1 MGFGDFMGLGDL
13 VSGVL
18 NFFPNLVNAGSS
30 VIGAFDQMK
39 TNDLNYKLQ
48 KDQYSYQK
56 LLQRIM
62 FGREDTA
69 VRRRVADLK
78 AAGLSPTLAA
88 GSAASAG
95 PVVSTSAPQ
104 RNSDLSAYLTLA
116 NIGTMLANQQKA
128 QTEADIARQSL
139 AQAKIQ
145 THASALSNEL
155 LRNRVVLSNLDKK
168 YYLNKGVAPIEVN
181 QDWQQRVVNLLYP
194 KLEDWMFGN
203 EDEKKKGW
211 ISSLLENP
219 NTIDTSGYR
228 TFDKQIPRV
237 KLSSGD
243 TLNDYEYDILKKKGL
258 LDTFFEKGWTT
269 YLKAVVHGGK

>member
-1 MGFGDFMGLGDL
+1 MSLLGALGVGSQLLSAGASAFGAY
-13 VSGVL
+13 
-18 NFFPNLVNAGSS
+18 N
-30 VIGAFDQMK
+30 QKK

-48 KDQYSYQK
+48 QEQYEYQK
-56 LLQRIM
+56 NLQNIM
-62 FGREDTA
+62 FGREDNA
-69 VRRRVADLK
+69 VQRRVADLK

-95 PVVSTSAPQ
+95 PVVSTQTPQ
-104 RNSDLSAYLTLA
+104 KESDLSAYLTLA

-145 THASALSNEL
+145 TQASALSKEL
-155 LRNRVVLSNLDKK
+155 LGNQVELSNLDKK

-181 QDWQQRVVNLLYP
+181 QDWQQRLVNLVYP
-194 KLEDWMFGN
+194 KLENWVFGD
-203 EDEKKKGW
+203 EDKKKKGW
-211 ISSLLENP
+211 IASILENP
-219 NTIDTSGYR
+219 YPVDTSGYR
-228 TFDKQIPRV
+228 TFDKEIPRV
-237 KLSSGD
+237 KLANGD

>member
-1 MGFGDFMGLGDL
+1 MGAFGDA
-13 VSGVL
+13 L
-18 NFFPNLVNAGSS
+18 NVGANLLTAGAN
-30 VIGAFDQMK
+30 VIGAFNQKK
-39 TNDLNYKLQ
+39 TNDLNYQLQ
-48 KDQYSYQK
+48 KDQYEYQK
-56 LLQRIM
+56 NLQQIM
-62 FGREDTA
+62 FGREDNA
-69 VRRRVADLK
+69 VQRRVADLK

-95 PVVSTSAPQ
+95 PVVSTQAPQ
-104 RNSDLSAYLTLA
+104 KESDLSAYLTLA

-145 THASALSNEL
+145 TQASALSKEL
-155 LRNRVVLSNLDKK
+155 LGNQVELSNLDKK
-168 YYLNKGVAPIEVN
+168 YYLDRNTSPVEVG
-181 QDWQQRVVNLLYP
+181 QDWQQRLVNLLYP
-194 KLEDWMFGN
+194 KIEDWMFGN

-211 ISSLLENP
+211 IESIVNPYSSV
-219 NTIDTSGYR
+219 DTSGYK

-237 KLSSGD
+237 KLSNGD

>member
-1 MGFGDFMGLGDL
+1 MSLVGILG
-13 VSGVL
+13 
-18 NFFPNLVNAGSS
+18 AGSQLLT
-30 VIGAFDQMK
+30 VGANVFGAYNQKK

-48 KDQYSYQK
+48 KEQYEYQK
-56 LLQRIM
+56 NLQNIM
-62 FGREDTA
+62 FGREDNA
-69 VRRRVADLK
+69 VQRRVADLK

-88 GSAASAG
+88 GSAASSG
-95 PVVSTSAPQ
+95 PVVSTQTPQ
-104 RNSDLSAYLTLA
+104 KESDLSAYLTLA

-145 THASALSNEL
+145 TQASALSKEL
-155 LRNRVVLSNLDKK
+155 LGNQVELSNLDKK

-181 QDWQQRVVNLLYP
+181 QDWQQRLVNLIYP
-194 KLEDWMFGN
+194 KLEDWMLGD
-203 EDEKKKGW
+203 EDTKKKGW
-211 ISSLLENP
+211 ISSVLENSNP
-219 NTIDTSGYR
+219 IDTSGYR
-228 TFDKQIPRV
+228 TFDRDIPRV
-237 KLSSGD
+237 KLSNGD

>member
-1 MGFGDFMGLGDL
+1 MSLLGALGVGSQLLSAGASAFGAYNQF
-13 VSGVL
+13 
-18 NFFPNLVNAGSS
+18 
-30 VIGAFDQMK
+30 K

-48 KDQYSYQK
+48 KEQYEYQK
-56 LLQRIM
+56 NLQQIM
-62 FGREDTA
+62 FGREDNA
-69 VRRRVADLK
+69 VQRRVADLK

-95 PVVSTSAPQ
+95 PVVSTQTPQ
-104 RNSDLSAYLTLA
+104 KESDLSAYLTLA

-145 THASALSNEL
+145 TQASALSKEL
-155 LRNRVVLSNLDKK
+155 LGNQVELSNLDKK

-181 QDWQQRVVNLLYP
+181 QDWQQRLVNLIYP
-194 KLEDWMFGN
+194 KLEDWIFGD
-203 EDEKKKGW
+203 EDTKKNGW
-211 ISSLLENP
+211 ISTILENDHSP
-219 NTIDTSGYR
+219 DTSGYR
-228 TFDKQIPRV
+228 TFDKEIPRV
-237 KLSSGD
+237 KLSNGD
-243 TLNDYEYDILKKKGL
+243 TLNDYEYDLLKKKGL

>member
-1 MGFGDFMGLGDL
+1 MGAFGDA
-13 VSGVL
+13 L
-18 NFFPNLVNAGSS
+18 NVGANLLTAGAN
-30 VIGAFDQMK
+30 VFGAINQKK
-39 TNDLNYKLQ
+39 TNDLNFQLQ
-48 KDQYSYQK
+48 KDQYEYQK
-56 LLQRIM
+56 NLQQIM
-62 FGREDTA
+62 FGREDNA
-69 VRRRVADLK
+69 VQRRVADLK

-95 PVVSTSAPQ
+95 PVVSTQTPQ
-104 RNSDLSAYLTLA
+104 KESDLSAYLTLA

-155 LRNRVVLSNLDKK
+155 LKNQVQMSNLDKK
-168 YYLNKGVAPIEVN
+168 YYLDRNTSPVEVG
-181 QDWQQRVVNLLYP
+181 QDWQQRLVNLLYP
-194 KLEDWMFGN
+194 KIEDWMFGN

-211 ISSLLENP
+211 ISSIFENSNP
-219 NTIDTSGYR
+219 IDTSGYR
-228 TFDKQIPRV
+228 TFDKPIPRV
-237 KLSSGD
+237 KLANGD

>member
-1 MGFGDFMGLGDL
+1 MSLLGALGVGSQLLSAGASAFGAW
-13 VSGVL
+13 
-18 NFFPNLVNAGSS
+18 N
-30 VIGAFDQMK
+30 QKK
-39 TNDLNYKLQ
+39 TNDLNFQLQ
-48 KDQYSYQK
+48 KEQYEYQK
-56 LLQRIM
+56 NLQNIM
-62 FGREDTA
+62 FGREDNA
-69 VRRRVADLK
+69 VQRRVADLK

-88 GSAASAG
+88 GSAASSG
-95 PVVSTSAPQ
+95 PVVSTQTPQ
-104 RNSDLSAYLTLA
+104 KESDLSAYLTLA

-155 LRNRVVLSNLDKK
+155 LKNQVQMSNLDKK
-168 YYLNKGVAPIEVN
+168 YYLDRGTSPVEVG
-181 QDWQQRVVNLLYP
+181 QDWQQRLVNLIYP
-194 KLEDWMFGN
+194 KLEDYFFGN

-211 ISSLLENP
+211 ISSILENS
-219 NTIDTSGYR
+219 NLVDTSGYR
-228 TFDKQIPRV
+228 TFDKPIPRV
-237 KLSSGD
+237 KLANGD

>member
-1 MGFGDFMGLGDL
+1 MGAFGDA
-13 VSGVL
+13 L
-18 NFFPNLVNAGSS
+18 NVGANLLTAGAN
-30 VIGAFDQMK
+30 VFGAINEKK
-39 TNDLNYKLQ
+39 TNDLNYQLQ
-48 KDQYSYQK
+48 RDQYEYQK
-56 LLQRIM
+56 NLQQIM
-62 FGREDTA
+62 FGREDNA
-69 VRRRVADLK
+69 VQRRVADLK

-104 RNSDLSAYLTLA
+104 KQSDLSAYLA
-116 NIGTMLANQQKA
+116 IAQIGTMLANQQKA

-145 THASALSNEL
+145 TQASALSKEL
-155 LRNRVVLSNLDKK
+155 LGNQVEMSNLDKK
-168 YYLNKGVAPIEVN
+168 YYLDRGTSPVEVG
-181 QDWQQRVVNLLYP
+181 QDWQQRLVNLLYP
-194 KLEDWMFGN
+194 KIEDWMFGN

-211 ISSLLENP
+211 ISSILENP
-219 NTIDTSGYR
+219 YPIDTSGYR
-228 TFDKQIPRV
+228 TFDKPIPRV
-237 KLSSGD
+237 KLANGD

>member
-1 MGFGDFMGLGDL
+1 MSLLGALGVGSQLLSAGASAFGAY
-13 VSGVL
+13 
-18 NFFPNLVNAGSS
+18 N
-30 VIGAFDQMK
+30 QKK
-39 TNDLNYKLQ
+39 TNDLNFQLQ
-48 KDQYSYQK
+48 KDQYEYQK
-56 LLQRIM
+56 NLQQIM
-62 FGREDTA
+62 FGREDNA
-69 VRRRVADLK
+69 VQRRVADLK

-95 PVVSTSAPQ
+95 PVVSTQTPQ
-104 RNSDLSAYLTLA
+104 KESDLSAYLTLA

-145 THASALSNEL
+145 TQASALSKEL
-155 LRNRVVLSNLDKK
+155 LGNQVELSNLDKK

-181 QDWQQRVVNLLYP
+181 QDWQQRLVNLIYP
-194 KLEDWMFGN
+194 KIEDWMFGD
-203 EDEKKKGW
+203 EDTKKKGW
-211 ISSLLENP
+211 ISSILENS
-219 NTIDTSGYR
+219 NTTDTSGYR
-228 TFDKQIPRV
+228 TFDKEIPRV
-237 KLSSGD
+237 KLSNGD

>member
-1 MGFGDFMGLGDL
+1 MSLLGIL
-13 VSGVL
+13 GVGSQL
-18 NFFPNLVNAGSS
+18 LTVGSNVAGAYNQ
-30 VIGAFDQMK
+30 IK

-48 KDQYSYQK
+48 KEQYNYQK
-56 LLQRIM
+56 NLQNIM
-62 FGREDTA
+62 FQREDNA
-69 VRRRVADLK
+69 VQRRVADLK

-95 PVVSTSAPQ
+95 PVVSTQVPQ
-104 RNSDLSAYLTLA
+104 KESDLSAYLTLA
-116 NIGTMLANQQKA
+116 NIQTMLAQQQKA
-128 QTEADIARQSL
+128 QTEAEIARQSL

-155 LRNRVVLSNLDKK
+155 LGNQVELSNLDKK

-181 QDWQQRVVNLLYP
+181 QDWQQRLVNLIYP
-194 KLEDWMFGN
+194 KLEDRLFGD
-203 EDEKKKGW
+203 EDKGKKGW
-211 ISSLLENP
+211 ISSILENSNP
-219 NTIDTSGYR
+219 VDSSGYR
-228 TFDKQIPRV
+228 TFDKEIPRV
-237 KLSSGD
+237 KLSNGD

>member
-1 MGFGDFMGLGDL
+1 MSLLGALGVGSQLLSAGASAFGAY
-13 VSGVL
+13 
-18 NFFPNLVNAGSS
+18 N
-30 VIGAFDQMK
+30 QMK

-48 KDQYSYQK
+48 KDQYEYQK
-56 LLQRIM
+56 NLQQIM
-62 FGREDTA
+62 FGREDNA
-69 VRRRVADLK
+69 VQRRVADLK

-104 RNSDLSAYLTLA
+104 RNSDLSAYMTLA

-145 THASALSNEL
+145 TQASALSKEL
-155 LRNRVVLSNLDKK
+155 LGNQVELSNLDKK

-181 QDWQQRVVNLLYP
+181 QDWQQRLVNLIYP
-194 KLEDWMFGN
+194 KLENWIFGD
-203 EDEKKKGW
+203 EDSEKKGW
-211 ISSLLENP
+211 ISSIFENDHSSDP
-219 NTIDTSGYR
+219 SVYR
-228 TFDKQIPRV
+228 TFDRDIPRV
-237 KLSSGD
+237 KLSNGD